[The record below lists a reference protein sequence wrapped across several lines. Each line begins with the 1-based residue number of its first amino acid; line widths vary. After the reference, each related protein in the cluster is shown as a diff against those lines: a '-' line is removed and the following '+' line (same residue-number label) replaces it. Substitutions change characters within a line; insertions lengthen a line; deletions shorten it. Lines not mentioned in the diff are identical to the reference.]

1 MKNLILVIACVV
13 IPSASFALR
22 IINDSPMQIT
32 IHTYNTADNIYAIAR
47 DIYVVEAGRSF
58 DLPIPGSEGRKIQVW
73 SSRNKQLSTNRLKPG
88 RIFYNNDYIVI
99 DGNHNVTV
107 NQEGTL
113 PLYPVPNK
121 RPDPITYGNRILEG
135 QGFSKNLESITSDG
149 GTKLILENGKLLVKN
164 PNGQTCITFPEE
176 NVQFVILLSGF
187 LILYS
192 ENPAGGYTI
201 LGTYGNF
208 RPTAE
213 ITLPF
218 SCTLHIGKNGQYDWR
233 ASDSLMPVRKGG

>member
-1 MKNLILVIACVV
+1 
-13 IPSASFALR
+13 
-22 IINDSPMQIT
+22 MQIT
-32 IHTYNTADNIYAIAR
+32 IHTYNSTDVTYAIPR

-58 DLPIPGSEGRKIQVW
+58 DLPIPGNEGRKIQIW
-73 SSRNKQLSTNRLKPG
+73 SSRNKQLSTNRLRPG
-88 RIFYNNDYIVI
+88 RIFNNSDYIVI
-99 DGNHNVTV
+99 DGDHNVTM

-113 PLYPVPNK
+113 PLYPAATK
-121 RPDPITYGNRILEG
+121 RPDPVTYGNRILEG
-135 QGFSKNLESITSDG
+135 QGFSFEGSITSDA
-149 GTKLILENGKLLVKN
+149 GTKLILKNGRLTVVN

-187 LILYS
+187 MILYS
-192 ENPAGGYTI
+192 ENAAGGYTT
-201 LGTYGNF
+201 LATYGNF

-213 ITLPF
+213 ISLPF